1 MCRANF
7 KFFILI
13 LTNVNLIADII
24 ISSILWVR
32 RLGHIELQNIT
43 QNDLLITLLNCCTLV
58 PEPKIHTV
66 ILPHLSIS
74 PVHTALLTWGHRVSS
89 RRPLPG
95 QLLLSVHIS
104 ANIRSSEKHSLTI
117 MYQQVVP
124 PLSHGIHS
132 VLSQKLV
139 LQAHSPFGVYQGNA
153 YLCFSPVRGMM
164 FSILGSPNRV
174 LGTQQVINFSIY
186 NRFKGS

>member
-32 RLGHIELQNIT
+32 RLEHIELQSLT
-43 QNDLLITLLNCCTLV
+43 QNDLLITLLKCCTLV
-58 PEPKIHTV
+58 SEPKIHAV

-74 PVHTALLTWGHRVSS
+74 PVHTAPLTWGRVSS

-95 QLLLSVHIS
+95 QLLLSVQIS

-117 MYQQVVP
+117 MDQQVVP
-124 PLSHGIHS
+124 PLSHGVYS
-132 VLSQKLV
+132 LLSQKLV
-139 LQAHSPFGVYQGNA
+139 L
-153 YLCFSPVRGMM
+153 
-164 FSILGSPNRV
+164 
-174 LGTQQVINFSIY
+174 
-186 NRFKGS
+186 

>member
-32 RLGHIELQNIT
+32 RLGHIELQNLA
-43 QNDLLITLLNCCTLV
+43 QNDLLITLLNCCALV
-58 PEPKIHTV
+58 PGPKIHTV
-66 ILPHLSIS
+66 ILPCLSIS
-74 PVHTALLTWGHRVSS
+74 SVHTVLLTWGRVSLH
-89 RRPLPG
+89 RPLPG

-124 PLSHGIHS
+124 PLS
-132 VLSQKLV
+132 L
-139 LQAHSPFGVYQGNA
+139 
-153 YLCFSPVRGMM
+153 ME
-164 FSILGSPNRV
+164 SILFFLRSWCCKHTVPFV
-174 LGTQQVINFSIY
+174 CIKVMPTFASLQ
-186 NRFKGS
+186 